1 MGVDKIQEFIEKR
14 DLKNGKTYI
23 IASDYEY
30 LELIREF
37 GRDIVEKELEKY

>member
-1 MGVDKIQEFIEKR
+1 MDKIQEFVEKR
-14 DLKNGKTYI
+14 CLNNGKAYI

>member
-1 MGVDKIQEFIEKR
+1 MDKIQEFVEKR

-30 LELIREF
+30 IELIREF
-37 GRDIVEKELEKY
+37 GRDKVEKEIKKYD